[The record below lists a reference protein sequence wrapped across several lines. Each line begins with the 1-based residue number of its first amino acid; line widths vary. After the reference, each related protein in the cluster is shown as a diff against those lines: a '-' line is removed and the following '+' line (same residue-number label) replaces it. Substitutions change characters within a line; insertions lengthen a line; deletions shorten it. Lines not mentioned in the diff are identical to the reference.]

1 MPVHTDAAGEQ
12 AWNSAAISA
21 RPASVASRVWLWP
34 RPAIVLGCAQRGL
47 AEAVRDRVGS
57 RIEVRVREAGGG
69 AVLVGPWMI
78 GVSLVLPAS
87 DPRAGRSPT
96 DGYAWL
102 SLRLVEALRSAG
114 CNARAVP
121 PAELR
126 GSAPDGAPAAA
137 PRADAWPSAT
147 PVTWACFGSLSPWE
161 IVDARGR
168 KLVGLAQRRTRDA
181 VLLVAGVLAT
191 EPQWEIL
198 CSAMGYPGDAQRL
211 RQLTAA
217 CLPTGAQ
224 ATELSARIEAEIARY

>member
-102 SLRLVEALRSAG
+102 SLRLVEALRAAG
-114 CNARAVP
+114 CDARALP
-121 PAELR
+121 PQALR
-126 GSAPDGAPAAA
+126 GGSTDAPVPDADRAAG
-137 PRADAWPSAT
+137 PE
-147 PVTWACFGSLSPWE
+147 VTWACFGSLSPWE
-161 IVDARGR
+161 IVDARRR
-168 KLVGLAQRRTRDA
+168 KLVGLAQRRTREA

-191 EPQWEIL
+191 EPEWDL
-198 CSAMGYPGDAQRL
+198 LADGLGHPGDAQRL

-217 CLPTGAQ
+217 CLPPDAQ
-224 ATELSARIEAEIARY
+224 ATELAARIEAELGRG